1 MVLCS
6 VDKSCTAWLNQDAQT
21 KRRRTENGSKHVAF
35 ITGCEYW
42 SILSHTPLPL
52 THLPIKRGAEWA
64 EMLSTQPTEI
74 PPTLLWGDLCWP
86 DSSRNTLVSLKQS
99 LVDLCVRIFNQISVW
114 LFSSY
119 TGRVVGNGLRAQ
131 RQNQEVKVRIPNP
144 TLAEVK
150 EALERFNQVRF
161 TVARP
166 VDPPRQCEED
176 LRHCWKCLF
185 RRNNVSFLKLF
196 QGEVKCGIQNV
207 SSRKP
212 PSFNFSLLGFGNPY
226 FESTWISKIKSRGWV
241 MGRQR
246 PISGNRY
253 RKE

>member
-1 MVLCS
+1 MSRNAVNTTYR
-6 VDKSCTAWLNQDAQT
+6 DT
-21 KRRRTENGSKHVAF
+21 
-35 ITGCEYW
+35 
-42 SILSHTPLPL
+42 
-52 THLPIKRGAEWA
+52 
-64 EMLSTQPTEI
+64 
-74 PPTLLWGDLCWP
+74 PTLLWGDLCWP

-99 LVDLCVRIFNQISVW
+99 LVDLCVCIFNQISVW

-161 TVARP
+161 TVAR
-166 VDPPRQCEED
+166 VDPPRQCEEE
-176 LRHCWKCLF
+176 CLF
-185 RRNNVSFLKLF
+185 RRNNVSFLNLF

-212 PSFNFSLLGFGNPY
+212 PSFNVFLVGFWKPL
-226 FESTWISKIKSRGWV
+226 FWEHMHIKD
-241 MGRQR
+241 Q
-246 PISGNRY
+246 I
-253 RKE
+253 